1 MRVGLGYDIHRLVSG
16 LPLVLGGVDIPF
28 DKGLSGHSDGDALIH
43 AMMDALLGA
52 AGLQDIGHYF
62 PNSDPQYKGIS
73 SLILLRRV
81 KETLDSRRASIV
93 NLDTTILA
101 QAPQLAPYM
110 EEMKQKLSQALGI
123 RLEQI
128 GIKATT
134 AEGVG
139 FVGRKE
145 GIAAMAVALVE
156 T

>member
-1 MRVGLGYDIHRLVSG
+1 MRVGLGYDVHRLVTG
-16 LPLVLGGVDIPF
+16 IPLVLGGVDIPF
-28 DKGLSGHSDGDALIH
+28 DKGLSGHSDGDALVH
-43 AMMDALLGA
+43 AVMDALLGA
-52 AGLQDIGHYF
+52 VGLQDIGHYF

-81 KETLDSRRASIV
+81 KETLDSHQASIV

-110 EEMKQKLSQALGI
+110 EKMKQKLAQALKL
-123 RLEQI
+123 RPEQI

-156 T
+156 A